1 MRIIDLNKHIQEY
14 IKIFGIEYVSNHI
27 KKLFN
32 NFNNKQ
38 GDKNNATSKKKT

>member
-14 IKIFGIEYVSNHI
+14 IKTFGKKNVNEHI
-27 KKLFN
+27 KSLLN

-38 GDKNNATSKKKT
+38 GEKNNATSKKKT